1 MTTTLR
7 NVLAGMALAI
17 LSCGAIAQAFPS
29 RPITLIIPWQAG
41 GVPDTQL
48 RLLAEIASKQ
58 LGQPI
63 TVENKPGGVG
73 TLGPAAMAANA
84 RPDGYTISY
93 VGTGVFRTT
102 FLVKTTYDP
111 RKDFTYIGG
120 IGQYLFGVV
129 VRADSQL
136 KTWQDFV
143 SFAKANPGKLTY
155 TTFGV
160 NSPLHI
166 AMQGISADLGIRLR
180 HIPSRGNAE
189 NNAAVLGGHVMASA
203 DGSAWA
209 PLVDSGDFRL
219 LVTWGKTRSKR
230 WPNVPT
236 LQEVG
241 VNLVETMPYGLAGPA
256 GMDPKVVDVIYKAFN
271 VAMNDKRHLDLL
283 AKYDMEMFN
292 MPPAEF
298 SKWALAEVDR
308 QQALITKFAEKADAK
323 ADAKSDAKK

>member
-1 MTTTLR
+1 MKITLR
-7 NVLAGMALAI
+7 NLLAALALAI
-17 LSCGAIAQAFPS
+17 LSSSAFAQAFPS
-29 RPITLIIPWQAG
+29 RPITLIIPWPAG

-48 RLLAEIASKQ
+48 RLLSEIASKQ

-73 TLGPAAMAANA
+73 TLGPAAMAANSK
-84 RPDGYTISY
+84 PDGYTISY
-93 VGTGVFRTT
+93 VGTGVFRTP

-166 AMQGISADLGIRLR
+166 AMQGLSSDLGIRLR

-308 QQALITKFAEKADAK
+308 QQALIAKFAEKADAK
-323 ADAKSDAKK
+323 ADTKADAKK

>member
-1 MTTTLR
+1 MKITLR
-7 NVLAGMALAI
+7 NLLAALALAI
-17 LSCGAIAQAFPS
+17 LSSSAFAQAFPS
-29 RPITLIIPWQAG
+29 RPITLIIPWPAG

-48 RLLAEIASKQ
+48 RLLSEIASKQ

-73 TLGPAAMAANA
+73 TLGPAAMAANSK
-84 RPDGYTISY
+84 PDGYTISY
-93 VGTGVFRTT
+93 VGTGVFRTP

-166 AMQGISADLGIRLR
+166 AMQGLSSDLGIRLR

>member
-1 MTTTLR
+1 MKLNFGSILTGFALL
-7 NVLAGMALAI
+7 LAAG
-17 LSCGAIAQAFPS
+17 GAFAQPFPS
-29 RPITLIIPWQAG
+29 RPITLVIPWQAG
-41 GVPDTQL
+41 GVPDVQL
-48 RLLAEIASKQ
+48 RLLAEIASKP

-63 TVENKPGGVG
+63 AVENKPGGVG
-73 TLGPAAMAANA
+73 TLGPAAVAANS
-84 RPDGYTISY
+84 RPDGYTITY
-93 VGTGVFRTT
+93 VGTGVFRTP

-129 VRADSQL
+129 VRADSPL

-143 SFAKANPGKLTY
+143 AFAKANPGKLTY

-166 AMQGISADLGIRLR
+166 AMEGIAASLGIRLR

-189 NNAAVLGGHVMASA
+189 NNAALLGGHVMASA

-236 LQEVG
+236 LQELG

-256 GMDPKVVDVIYKAFN
+256 GMDPKVVDTIYKAFHF
-271 VAMNDKRHLDLL
+271 AMQDKRHLDLL
-283 AKYDMEMFN
+283 AKYDMEMFDMAPN
-292 MPPAEF
+292 EF
-298 SKWALAEVDR
+298 SKWALNEVDR
-308 QQALITKFAEKADAK
+308 QQALIAKFAAKGEKK
-323 ADAKSDAKK
+323 Q

>member
-1 MTTTLR
+1 MKSRLKSFFALC
-7 NVLAGMALAI
+7 LATAALAA
-17 LSCGAIAQAFPS
+17 GPAFAQQFPS
-29 RPITLIIPWQAG
+29 RPITLVIPWQAG

-48 RLLAEIASKQ
+48 RLLAEIAQKP

-63 TVENKPGGVG
+63 VVENKPGGVG

-84 RPDGYTISY
+84 KPDGHTISY
-93 VGTGVFRTT
+93 VGTGVFRMP

-129 VRADSQL
+129 VRKDSPMT
-136 KTWQDFV
+136 TWQDFID
-143 SFAKANPGKLTY
+143 FAKRNPGKLTY

-166 AMQGISADLGIRLR
+166 AMEDIAARLGIRLR

-219 LVTWGKTRSKR
+219 LVTWGAARTKR
-230 WPNVPT
+230 WPGVPT
-236 LQEVG
+236 LKETG
-241 VNLVETMPYGLAGPA
+241 VDLVETMPYGLAGPA
-256 GMDPKVVDVIYKAFN
+256 GMDARVVDTIYRAFKT
-271 VAMNDKRHLDLL
+271 AMHDPRHLELL
-283 AKYDMEMFN
+283 KKYDMDMFD
-292 MPPAEF
+292 MPPQDF
-298 SKWALAEVDR
+298 SKWALREIER
-308 QQALITKFAEKADAK
+308 QQALIAKHAQKAAEKK
-323 ADAKSDAKK
+323 

>member
-1 MTTTLR
+1 MKITLH
-7 NVLAGMALAI
+7 NLLAALALAI
-17 LSCGAIAQAFPS
+17 LSSSAFAQAFPS
-29 RPITLIIPWQAG
+29 RPITLIIPWPAG

-48 RLLAEIASKQ
+48 RLLSEIASKQ

-84 RPDGYTISY
+84 KPDGYTISY
-93 VGTGVFRTT
+93 VGTGVFRTP

-129 VRADSQL
+129 VRADSPI

-143 SFAKANPGKLTY
+143 AFAKANPGKLTY

-166 AMQGISADLGIRLR
+166 AMQGISSDLGIRLR

-219 LVTWGKTRSKR
+219 LVTWGKARSKR

-236 LQEVG
+236 LQESG

-308 QQALITKFAEKADAK
+308 QQALIAKFAEKADAK
-323 ADAKSDAKK
+323 ADTKADAKK

>member
-1 MTTTLR
+1 MKITLR
-7 NVLAGMALAI
+7 NLLAALALAI
-17 LSCGAIAQAFPS
+17 LSSSAFAQAFPS
-29 RPITLIIPWQAG
+29 RPITLIIPWPAG

-48 RLLAEIASKQ
+48 RLLSEIASKQ

-73 TLGPAAMAANA
+73 TLGPAAMAANSK
-84 RPDGYTISY
+84 PDGYTISY
-93 VGTGVFRTT
+93 VGTGVFRTP

-166 AMQGISADLGIRLR
+166 AMQGLSSDLGIRLR

-298 SKWALAEVDR
+298 SKWALAEVDL
-308 QQALITKFAEKADAK
+308 QQALITKFSEKADAK

>member
-1 MTTTLR
+1 MKITLR
-7 NVLAGMALAI
+7 NLLAALALAI
-17 LSCGAIAQAFPS
+17 LSSSAFAQAFPS
-29 RPITLIIPWQAG
+29 RPITLIIPWPAG

-48 RLLAEIASKQ
+48 RLLSEIASKQ

-73 TLGPAAMAANA
+73 TLGPAAMAANSK
-84 RPDGYTISY
+84 PDGYTISY
-93 VGTGVFRTT
+93 VGTGVFRTP

-129 VRADSQL
+129 VRADSPI

-143 SFAKANPGKLTY
+143 AFAKANPGKLTY

-166 AMQGISADLGIRLR
+166 AMQGISSDLGIRLR

-219 LVTWGKTRSKR
+219 LVTWGKARSKR

-236 LQEVG
+236 LQESG

-308 QQALITKFAEKADAK
+308 QQALIAKFAEKADAK
-323 ADAKSDAKK
+323 ADTKADAKK